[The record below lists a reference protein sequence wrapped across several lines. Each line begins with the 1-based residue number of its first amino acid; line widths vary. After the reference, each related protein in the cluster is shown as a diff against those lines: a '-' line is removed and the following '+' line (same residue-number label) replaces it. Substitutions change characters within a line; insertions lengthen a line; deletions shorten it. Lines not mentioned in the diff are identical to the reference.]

1 MPSASSA
8 SSSHSSAAATLG
20 PLSLSSDVA
29 SPPMYVRHRPSASS
43 YLSPSRRCSRPQGE
57 KAIKARFHQKGKKIP
72 IPSGVSYAPLPAYY
86 SSRKYILHPRRRRIA
101 RIAEMP
107 CRRPWWGWS
116 NEAGDPGD
124 GCLMGRGEVDNTD
137 KEQRCHMD
145 LQGGI
150 FEGWLVSIFVL
161 VCPTYR
167 FHRPSTFC
175 GKKEKGFQQ
184 LQSGQSSNCIS
195 NIYCTVDHRVKNSSL
210 EKYLYHALCN
220 DSYPNAKNNRFL
232 FAVEISEEIYGR
244 FVYHFQFIF
253 AGSAETARLGQA
265 KEETERDSR
274 ASCQTEADFQGSS
287 LRAFDHLYS
296 WHFNFQTSSDSG
308 ANVKRL
314 EQETNIKI
322 EQLKQQML
330 EHASVFLTRIAES
343 FASSPEKL
351 DQLCNHG

>member
-43 YLSPSRRCSRPQGE
+43 YLSPSRRCSRPQ
-57 KAIKARFHQKGKKIP
+57 
-72 IPSGVSYAPLPAYY
+72 
-86 SSRKYILHPRRRRIA
+86 
-101 RIAEMP
+101 
-107 CRRPWWGWS
+107 
-116 NEAGDPGD
+116 
-124 GCLMGRGEVDNTD
+124 
-137 KEQRCHMD
+137 
-145 LQGGI
+145 
-150 FEGWLVSIFVL
+150 
-161 VCPTYR
+161 
-167 FHRPSTFC
+167 
-175 GKKEKGFQQ
+175 GFQQ